1 MVRNENSYFRVL
13 LLIVM
18 SISLLTPHT
27 VLAQTNTEE
36 KKVDYYY
43 EGQDAAE
50 RDYSGGGAMAG
61 GFASGAILGII
72 GWGLG
77 YIIIG
82 GQDVDVPRRY
92 TSDLESNQR
101 RDFEDGYKDYVK
113 KKRKSKFNTGGAV
126 GTLFAIVLVVSAAD
140 AATTSY

>member
-43 EGQDAAE
+43 EGEDTAK
-50 RDYSGGGAMAG
+50 RDYSGGTAMLG
-61 GFASGAILGII
+61 GLASGLILGFI
-72 GWGLG
+72 GWGIGVL
-77 YIIIG
+77 IVG
-82 GQDVDVPRRY
+82 GQSVDVPRRY
-92 TSDLESNQR
+92 TTDLESNQR
-101 RDFEDGYKDYVK
+101 RDFKDGYIDYVK
-113 KKRKSKFNTGGAV
+113 KKRKSKFIKGTAV
-126 GTLFAIVLVVSAAD
+126 ATLAIVVIISIILDD
-140 AATTSY
+140 AKVAY

>member
-43 EGQDAAE
+43 EGEDTAK
-50 RDYSGGGAMAG
+50 RDYSGGTAMLG
-61 GFASGAILGII
+61 GLASGFLLAYI
-72 GWGLG
+72 GWGIG
-77 YIIIG
+77 YLVVR
-82 GQDVDVPRRY
+82 GQSVDVPRRY
-92 TSDLESNQR
+92 TTDLDRYQR
-101 RDFEDGYKDYVK
+101 RDFEDGYIDYVK
-113 KKRKSKFNTGGAV
+113 KKRKKQFNLGGAV
-126 GTLFAIVLVVSAAD
+126 GTLVAIMLFGASPG
-140 AATTSY
+140 